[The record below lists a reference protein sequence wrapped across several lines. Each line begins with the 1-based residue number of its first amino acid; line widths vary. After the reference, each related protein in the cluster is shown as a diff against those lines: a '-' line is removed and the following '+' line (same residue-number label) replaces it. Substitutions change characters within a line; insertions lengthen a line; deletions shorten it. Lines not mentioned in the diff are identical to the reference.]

1 MFRNEKSSGLIR
13 FTYYGLG
20 IVIAALVIFL
30 LYTLISSKPPVISGL
45 DGLAK
50 LPRKKDVPI
59 KIDCKST
66 IKSVSITISQGD
78 NTKAQEILSDN
89 PGKKTADYLLK
100 IEPVKLSLK
109 DGTAQI
115 KVIIKSGLFTK
126 TEKMFETVIDTIPPI
141 IAVLDSTYISDQGS
155 ATAVLIEASGADS
168 VYVKI
173 GDKTYPAVNS
183 IFKNKN
189 HYFCIYPLDVDYNGT
204 VPLTAVA
211 EDNAGNMVMTP
222 IKTIFKP
229 TVYRKDI
236 IKISDDFIK
245 RQVYPLL
252 GITEGEMP
260 PVDAFIKLNEGW
272 RKDNEAK
279 IQEISAKSVSEILW
293 QGAFIQMKNTKVFAH
308 FGDIRSYEYG
318 GKIISGSRHMGYDL
332 ASLANSPVPAANSG
346 IVQFA
351 GNLGIYGNAI
361 IIDHGLGLMSLYGH
375 LSAIMVKEGDKVV
388 KGGII
393 AKSGMTG
400 FAGGDHLHFAI
411 ICHGVYVSP
420 VQWWD
425 KLWIDKR
432 ISLVLNKG

>member
-1 MFRNEKSSGLIR
+1 MFRNEKSSGILKYV
-13 FTYYGLG
+13 YYVLG
-20 IVIAALVIFL
+20 IAVASIAAFS
-30 LYTLISSKPPVISGL
+30 LYTLISVKPPVISGL
-45 DGLAK
+45 EGLEK
-50 LPRKKDVPI
+50 LPRKKEIPV
-59 KIDCKST
+59 KIVSKST
-66 IKSVSITISQGD
+66 LKSVSITITQGD
-78 NTKAQEILSDN
+78 GTKTEEIVSDK
-89 PGKKTADYLLK
+89 PGEKSADYLLK
-100 IEPVKLSLK
+100 IEPVKLGIK
-109 DGTAQI
+109 DGTAHV
-115 KVIIKSGLFTK
+115 KVIIKSGLFSK
-126 TEKMFETVIDTIPPI
+126 TEKQFDTVIDTIPPI
-141 IAVLDSTYISDQGS
+141 ISVLDSTYISDQGS

-173 GDKTYPAVNS
+173 ADKTYPAVNS

-189 HYFCIYPLDVDYNGT
+189 HYFCIYPLDVEYNGT
-204 VPLTAVA
+204 TPLNAVA
-211 EDNAGNMVMTP
+211 EDSAGNVVMTP

-229 TVYRKDI
+229 TVYRKDTL
-236 IKISDDFIK
+236 KISDNFIK

-272 RKDNEAK
+272 RTENEAK
-279 IQEISAKSVSEILW
+279 ISEITSKSVNEILW
-293 QGAFIQMKNTKVFAH
+293 QGAFIQMKNTQVFAH
-308 FGDIRSYEYG
+308 FGDIRSYEYS

-375 LSAIMVKEGDKVV
+375 LSAILVKEGDKVV

-425 KLWIDKR
+425 KLWIEKR
-432 ISLVLNKG
+432 IYLVLKKG